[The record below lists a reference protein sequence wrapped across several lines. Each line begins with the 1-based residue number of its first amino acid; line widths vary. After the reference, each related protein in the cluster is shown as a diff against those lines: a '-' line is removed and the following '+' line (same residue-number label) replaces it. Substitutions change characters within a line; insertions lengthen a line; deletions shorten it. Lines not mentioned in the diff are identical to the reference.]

1 MTVKT
6 SIAFALAA
14 GAAILAAGAGAQ
26 AQSYGAAYDAPPP
39 LYPYVVQHPYAA
51 ATDTYAIHRQAT
63 WHAHLRAHRYAH
75 AAAHGRVAAHPTS
88 APGTTAS
95 DRPHRVVDRA
105 LIEELRRRMQP
116 KVDQGNPD
124 NAERTVIDTTK
135 IVHDAPVVV
144 ETRRVVNDPPRVIV
158 RRHLA
163 ESAPSRCRHSPIARC
178 GIDLRARAEDDRGRV
193 IHAEAEI
200 TILGPDRMS
209 IRLFRKPRGA
219 EARAQAGD

>member
-6 SIAFALAA
+6 SLAFALVACA
-14 GAAILAAGAGAQ
+14 VVLTAGAGAQ
-26 AQSYGAAYDAPPP
+26 AQSYSAAYTQPPP
-39 LYPYVVQHPYAA
+39 LYPYVVARPYAA
-51 ATDTYAIHRQAT
+51 AAPDAYSIYRPAIRRPHRHVHAFGHSRGAGHPAT
-63 WHAHLRAHRYAH
+63 
-75 AAAHGRVAAHPTS
+75 
-88 APGTTAS
+88 APS
-95 DRPHRVVDRA
+95 VKVSERPHRVVDRA

-158 RRHLA
+158 RRHLV